1 MADLRSAGLFVDHAL
16 EDVIEKIACQFT
28 ARHIRGR
35 PRPPFWYPAW
45 PLYVCHSRYNDRER
59 LFVKI
64 KNWSSCVPEEVRKNE
79 DFMPIYP
86 FERLVYP
93 PKAGSPFVGTNPA
106 KGPGGIGEPIERA
119 QGEKIE
125 GGGTGRKRAKRNVD
139 SEATTNTGVDRSTPA
154 PVTSTAAYLQY
165 TSVQQSP
172 AKSHTQEDARDRTML
187 AAAGTLTVPPIVDK
201 LPPETSG
208 CLVVIL

>member
-35 PRPPFWYPAW
+35 PRAPFWYPGW

-93 PKAGSPFVGTNPA
+93 PKVASPFVGTNA
-106 KGPGGIGEPIERA
+106 
-119 QGEKIE
+119 
-125 GGGTGRKRAKRNVD
+125 
-139 SEATTNTGVDRSTPA
+139 
-154 PVTSTAAYLQY
+154 
-165 TSVQQSP
+165 
-172 AKSHTQEDARDRTML
+172 
-187 AAAGTLTVPPIVDK
+187 
-201 LPPETSG
+201 
-208 CLVVIL
+208 